1 MPHSNT
7 WLDARIETRSTF
19 TGTARAPATPAG
31 GALARVYAVF
41 PAAIRLSCGIAVA
54 LVALVVRTPPVNVP
68 LLVTVVTVLTVWSLV
83 FYRRA
88 VKNGASARL
97 VVVDLGLTVV
107 ACLLMPWLVAPEL
120 LPGGVSWLAV
130 LASTSVIVCQ
140 FALPTWAGVVAGL
153 VVTAAYV
160 SGAVRADNPN
170 EAAAHAVILL
180 FQTVFGAGLVYL
192 MLRSSRAADRAFAD
206 YERSQKEAVIARAA
220 REAERRQNRDLHDT
234 VLSTLTIVGL
244 GAVGPYSRALRAR
257 AAADLQALIDPARVA
272 VADPLSRVALDARLQ
287 RVLDAMP
294 MRVTE
299 SLEPCNVPLVAA
311 EGIADSAAAALS
323 NVARHAPDA
332 AAWLRLHRAGNT
344 VVVEVIDAGPGFD
357 PGRVPSHRYGLRESV
372 VGRMASIG
380 GAALVDSA
388 PGRGTRIRLEW
399 TDEG

>member
-1 MPHSNT
+1 M
-7 WLDARIETRSTF
+7 
-19 TGTARAPATPAG
+19 
-31 GALARVYAVF
+31 
-41 PAAIRLSCGIAVA
+41 
-54 LVALVVRTPPVNVP
+54 
-68 LLVTVVTVLTVWSLV
+68 
-83 FYRRA
+83 
-88 VKNGASARL
+88 
-97 VVVDLGLTVV
+97 
-107 ACLLMPWLVAPEL
+107 
-120 LPGGVSWLAV
+120 
-130 LASTSVIVCQ
+130 
-140 FALPTWAGVVAGL
+140 
-153 VVTAAYV
+153 
-160 SGAVRADNPN
+160 
-170 EAAAHAVILL
+170 
-180 FQTVFGAGLVYL
+180 
-192 MLRSSRAADRAFAD
+192 
-206 YERSQKEAVIARAA
+206 IARAA

-299 SLEPCNVPLVAA
+299 SLEPCTVPLVAA

-357 PGRVPSHRYGLRESV
+357 PGRIPTHRYGLRESI

>member
-1 MPHSNT
+1 LPHSNT
-7 WLDARIETRSTF
+7 WLDARIETRSTLP
-19 TGTARAPATPAG
+19 GTARAPATPAG

-68 LLVTVVTVLTVWSLV
+68 LLAIVVTVLTVWSLV

-88 VKNGASARL
+88 VTNGASARL

-140 FALPTWAGVVAGL
+140 FALPTWAGVLAGV

-160 SGAVRADNPN
+160 SGAVRAGNPS

-287 RVLDAMP
+287 RVLEAMP

-357 PGRVPSHRYGLRESV
+357 PGRIPSHRYGLRESV